1 MPRRHSWN
9 QVTSSANISTS
20 INSVSSDSDY
30 NGRKSYESKVS
41 TASFSLQL
49 TISQIYNFL

>member
-1 MPRRHSWN
+1 MKPRYEKCN
-9 QVTSSANISTS
+9 TSTR
-20 INSVSSDSDY
+20 INSEGSDSAY
-30 NGRKSYESKVS
+30 NGRKSYEPKVS